1 MSAILSLS
9 SPHFTSDCSQVVD
22 LLRRHRIMGDV
33 TPNRTLLDEGQE
45 EVGCRVVLANATQ
58 DHARDVWETARR
70 LPGVRCAH
78 VALGTRARTGCVFD
92 VLAPTRCPGL
102 PGRNVTDSM
111 DCR

>member
-78 VALGTRARTGCVFD
+78 LSLQHARAGCVFD
-92 VLAPTRCPGL
+92 VLAPTRCPGA
-102 PGRNVTDSM
+102 RDQNET
-111 DCR
+111 